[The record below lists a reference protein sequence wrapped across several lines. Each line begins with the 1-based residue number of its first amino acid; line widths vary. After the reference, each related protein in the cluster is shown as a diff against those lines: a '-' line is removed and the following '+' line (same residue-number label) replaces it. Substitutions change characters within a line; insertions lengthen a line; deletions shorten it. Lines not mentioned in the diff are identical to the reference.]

1 MQDRLL
7 LGSYHGCY
15 LSQFQGHSSVAF
27 LRTLDFCTS
36 QYLTRW
42 WLSVMLCGGSSNKE
56 VKGYSMSG
64 TLLQEMFWLWLRV
77 QQLWTGHC
85 PSADLTVQHSNMNFK
100 NSLQK
105 LPNHVVDKSY
115 SLREF
120 DMSKRVFCFFYKPA
134 HLSLVGMVTGT
145 ARAVYPVLCLQREI
159 RSMLWLT
166 FFSLASESIY
176 IRPSMSFCGWQW

>member
-1 MQDRLL
+1 MPFSSSYWDLQHSGILFTDS
-7 LGSYHGCY
+7 LGFSF
-15 LSQFQGHSSVAF
+15 SFSFS
-27 LRTLDFCTS
+27 
-36 QYLTRW
+36 
-42 WLSVMLCGGSSNKE
+42 
-56 VKGYSMSG
+56 GYSMSG